1 MKRDPSYITFLNMEW
16 VPTAENYNL
25 QEETEGL
32 KRSPEALKDDLL
44 DFLHILCSHLPH
56 GYLTDRIISK
66 STSLLSAFRIIDES
80 FNLLPNQESFFEFKG
95 LKKMSS
101 ETYRQMFDRMVA
113 FSSQHLMPARTPQ
126 VDVDGVL
133 VPDGGDALTVSHLN
147 LIALLWLDK
156 LSPDLLNI
164 VRTEYAK
171 ELRDNEPL
179 AGLVPR
185 ISQNVDH
192 LLLKY
197 EKPPATH
204 GATVNLVHEQVSEQ
218 AEPAEVYRLRGGGRG
233 RGQAPRGRGGQRNYS
248 GGGYNGGRGF
258 CPGCFYLSKQLSA
271 DISFSHDAAQC
282 PRKAATVMLLEAED
296 AAFVAMVAAD
306 NNAPGESAAH
316 SANARSNDIHQG
328 TMKIESNMQ
337 SCSPKNI
344 LSEENKT
351 SAMISHIK
359 ERIDSVSKASSP
371 SLWLS
376 INDVQTNSVVDE
388 GSELVV
394 MDFEFAK
401 KSQYSN

>member
-1 MKRDPSYITFLNMEW
+1 MVDIFHFSLQVKLALFSLVVDNMAQSHLKFTPPRALTNEETQLTMTRWKINFKQYMKRDPSYITFLNMEW
-16 VPTAENYNL
+16 VPTAENYKL
-25 QEETEGL
+25 QKETEGL

-44 DFLHILCSHLPH
+44 DFLHILCSYLPH

-66 STSLLSAFRIIDES
+66 STSLLSAFKIIDES

-185 ISQNVDH
+185 ISQNVNH

-197 EKPPATH
+197 EKPPLPMVPQLTSFM
-204 GATVNLVHEQVSEQ
+204 NKF
-218 AEPAEVYRLRGGGRG
+218 R
-233 RGQAPRGRGGQRNYS
+233 
-248 GGGYNGGRGF
+248 
-258 CPGCFYLSKQLSA
+258 SKQT
-271 DISFSHDAAQC
+271 
-282 PRKAATVMLLEAED
+282 PRK
-296 AAFVAMVAAD
+296 
-306 NNAPGESAAH
+306 S
-316 SANARSNDIHQG
+316 
-328 TMKIESNMQ
+328 
-337 SCSPKNI
+337 
-344 LSEENKT
+344 
-351 SAMISHIK
+351 
-359 ERIDSVSKASSP
+359 IDSVVEVEAADKLPVVVEVSATTAEVDTTEAEGFAPGASTCLSSSP
-371 SLWLS
+371 PTSASVTTPRSARGRLPPSCCWRPRTPPSSPWSLLTTMLQVS
-376 INDVQTNSVVDE
+376 PQLTQ
-388 GSELVV
+388 LTPVV
-394 MDFEFAK
+394 MIFNRER
-401 KSQYSN
+401 

>member
-1 MKRDPSYITFLNMEW
+1 MSQSFRNVKLAHVLHDNKEVRLSYNYCGGSGNYGRRLPSIKDVVDIFHFSLQVKLALFSLVVDNMAQSHLKFTPPRALTNEETQLTMTRWKINFKQYMKRDPSYITFLNMEW

-44 DFLHILCSHLPH
+44 DFLHILCSYLPH

-147 LIALLWLDK
+147 LIELLWLDK

-218 AEPAEVYRLRGGGRG
+218 AALRRHQLQSRRRAVPEEGCHRHAAGGRG
-233 RGQAPRGRGGQRNYS
+233 RRLRRHGR
-248 GGGYNGGRGF
+248 
-258 CPGCFYLSKQLSA
+258 C
-271 DISFSHDAAQC
+271 
-282 PRKAATVMLLEAED
+282 
-296 AAFVAMVAAD
+296 
-306 NNAPGESAAH
+306 
-316 SANARSNDIHQG
+316 
-328 TMKIESNMQ
+328 
-337 SCSPKNI
+337 
-344 LSEENKT
+344 
-351 SAMISHIK
+351 
-359 ERIDSVSKASSP
+359 
-371 SLWLS
+371 
-376 INDVQTNSVVDE
+376 
-388 GSELVV
+388 
-394 MDFEFAK
+394 
-401 KSQYSN
+401 